1 MLDTLKILAAV
12 PFVLASFFLNAQQ
25 PGKPDYQTM
34 WKNVQDADDK
44 GLPETALKIVNEIYT
59 KAEAEKNATQLVK
72 AVIHILKYAKYEEE
86 DEFAKNIQRLENEC
100 IKASFP
106 AKPLIYSMLAET
118 YWNYYQVNRYRF
130 SKRTETKDFKN
141 DDISTWSLEKIVEK
155 VIENFQLSLNDPEK
169 LKNTQIDIYEEILNP
184 GNNKGRAYRP
194 TLFDFLAHRALNYY
208 MGDEP
213 AIIKPAYSFIIN
225 SPDYMADAETFIKIN
240 IASKDTLAFKLY
252 ALHIFQDLS
261 RFHIN
266 DKTPDAFLDVE
277 YKRLQFVNQHM
288 VWPNKQDLY
297 LLALQHIE
305 EKYAQFPSSALA
317 FYYMAQIWTERGR
330 LYKPLQ
336 SDEHKWEIKKA
347 YDLCSEAIKR
357 FPDSDGAAMAYNFQ
371 QELLTK
377 EVTAQ
382 VEQVNVPS
390 KPFRAFVSYKNFT
403 KLYWRILPTTR
414 EEVRAERKKWNRNY
428 DVDREEKFLSHFI
441 AKPYVKSGEVQL
453 PDDGDLQAHSAE
465 IKLEGMPEGDYM
477 ILLSPR
483 ADFSTNNTSL
493 GYAFTTISNISF
505 INRNTDE
512 GNTAL
517 YILNR
522 TTGEPLHGA
531 SVTVSY
537 LKYNTRSNE
546 YETVKGNTYISS
558 PDGFILIPNLK
569 ISQEYYTNNSYYIDV
584 SWKTDKLSSRNI
596 DGYENYNDATISQ
609 YAKETPY
616 AYSST
621 IFFLDRGIYRP
632 GQLIYFK
639 GLIFKTDGKT
649 PEIVPNSRHTVTFYD
664 VNSQVVATKNVVTNE
679 YGTFN
684 GTFNAPTSGITG
696 QMYLQIDDSNNSTTY
711 FSVEEYKR
719 PKFEVSFNP
728 VEGSFRLGETIKATG
743 KAIAYSGA
751 NIDGAQVKYRVVRM
765 ARFPYWWWYWYGY
778 YPSSPQVEIAN
789 GATTTDAE
797 GKYNFNFT
805 AIPDETVDKASDP
818 TFVYTLYADVTD
830 INGET
835 HSAQTYVSI
844 GYKALA
850 LNVSIG
856 NIDLT
861 NEKEPNKKISIETS
875 NLAGQFEPA
884 QGAITIWRL
893 KSTEKAYRN
902 RLWTEPDK
910 HIITEEEYRKLFP
923 NDVYS
928 NEDNYFKWPKE
939 KEVMQITFNT
949 AEKKEFTLERIAS
962 WKPGKYMLEIT
973 SKDKYKQDVKEVVYF
988 DVIDTKSKELAI
1000 PEIQH
1005 LTLLNPTCEPGETSR
1020 IIVGSSEK
1028 VHALF
1033 EIERDGKIISKQ
1045 NLDLDNEKRTIEI
1058 PIIEAYRGDIAVH
1071 FAMIKNNRAYTQ
1083 TLNINV
1089 PYTNKQLNISFETF
1103 RNKLQPGEQEQWK
1116 LKIAAP
1122 KADKVMAEMVA
1133 TLYDAS
1139 LDAFRANY
1147 WGASFYNSIYPRL
1160 SWYAQQGFG
1169 AEAFKNYYRDW
1180 NSYDRKYYQ
1189 TPDYD
1194 ALNWFGVNYYE
1205 WNRGYFADDE
1215 VMYDIAYK
1223 DGPVSRSK
1231 SKRLA
1236 APMAAKADMANE
1248 ANLEEVVTVGYG
1260 TMKKE
1265 SAPAEPPAGN
1275 TTNPQEA
1282 KTDFSDV
1289 KVRKNFNETAFFLPL
1304 LQTNE
1309 NGEII
1314 VNFTIPEALTRWKM
1328 LGFAHTK
1335 DLKSGSI
1342 TNELVTQ
1349 KDLMVVPNQPRFFR
1363 ENDKMIFSA
1372 KVTSLVDSS
1381 LTGEARLEFFDA
1393 LTMKPIDDL
1402 MGNKNKQHN
1411 FQLKAKQSANLEWS
1425 IEIPEGIQAITYRIV
1440 AKAGNFSDG
1449 EEMVLPVVTNRML
1462 VTETMPLPIRGKQ
1475 TKTFTMEKL
1484 TNNTSS
1490 TLKNQRFTLEFT
1502 SNPAWYAIQAL
1513 PYLMEYPYEC
1523 TEQTFSRFYANSI
1536 ASHVAN
1542 SNPKIKR
1549 VFDTWATIQPD
1560 ALLSNLEK
1568 NQELK
1573 SALLEETPW
1582 VMNAKDERQ
1591 RKRSVALL
1599 FDLNRMSNE
1608 LQRALKKVSDA
1619 QTGNGG
1625 FSWFPGFPEDRYIT
1639 QHIVAGLGHLDVMGV
1654 KSVRTDNRTW
1664 DMTQRAVEYIDGQMN
1679 NTYEYLKAE
1688 AKRKNLKME
1697 DNHLGYSEI
1706 HYLYGRSYFMDIAVP
1721 EHYREAYN
1729 YFLGQAR
1736 KYWLQNSIYMQGMI
1750 ALTLHRNNDKITPA
1764 AIVKS
1769 LKERSLNNEELGM
1782 YWKTDRGYYWYQAPI
1797 ETQALMIEV
1806 FDEVANDAKAV
1817 DDLKTWLLK
1826 QKQTQD
1832 WQTTKATSEACYA
1845 LLRRGSDMLASDNLV
1860 EIKVGKQ
1867 TINPT
1872 TRPDIKTEAGT
1883 GYFKT
1888 AWTAAEITNEMGKV
1902 EVSKKDDGVAWGA
1915 VYWQYFEQLDKIT
1928 PAETPLKLKKQLFLQ
1943 QNTDRGPIIT
1953 PITDTTTLRMGD
1965 LIKVRIEL
1973 RTDRTMEYIHLKDM
1987 RAAGLEPVETL
1998 STSKYQDGL
2007 YYYESPRDLATNF
2020 FIGWLPKGTY
2030 VFEYALRVSQ
2040 KGDFSNGVTTIQC
2053 MYAPEFSSHSEGIR
2067 VKVK

>member
-1 MLDTLKILAAV
+1 MLDTLKILATV

-25 PGKPDYQTM
+25 PGKPADYNTM
-34 WKNVQDADDK
+34 WKNVQDAESN
-44 GLPETALKIVNEIYT
+44 GLPETALKIVNEIYA
-59 KAEAEKNATQLVK
+59 KAQGEKNAAQLVK
-72 AVIHILKYAKYEEE
+72 SVIHIIKYSKYEDE
-86 DEFAKNIQRLENEC
+86 DGFAKNIQRLENEC
-100 IKASFP
+100 LKADFP

-155 VIENFQLSLNDPEK
+155 VIENFQLSLSDAEN
-169 LKNTQIDIYEEILNP
+169 LKKTQIDIYEEVLNP
-184 GNNKGRAYRP
+184 GNTIGRGYRP
-194 TLFDFLAHRALNYY
+194 TLFDFLAHRALNFY

-213 AIIKPAYSFIIN
+213 TIIKPAYSFTLN
-225 SPDYMADAETFIKIN
+225 SADYMADTETFIKLN

-252 ALHIFQDLS
+252 ALHIFQDLT

-266 DKTPDAFLDVE
+266 DKTPEAFLDVE
-277 YKRLQFVNQHM
+277 YKRLQFVNQHI
-288 VWPNKQDLY
+288 VLPNKQDLY
-297 LLALQHIE
+297 LMALQRIE
-305 EKYAQFPSSALA
+305 QKYAQSPSSTLA

-347 YDLCSEAIKR
+347 HDLCSEAGKR
-357 FPDSDGAAMAYNFQ
+357 FPNSEGAAMAYNFQ

-377 EVTAQ
+377 EVSAQ
-382 VEQVNVPS
+382 LEEVNVPS
-390 KPFRAFVSYKNFT
+390 KPFRALVTYRNFS
-403 KLYWRILPTTR
+403 KLYWRIIPVTR
-414 EEVRAERKKWNRNY
+414 EEVRAERKKWDQNY
-428 DVDREEKFLSHFI
+428 NIDREEKFLEHFI
-441 AKPYVKSGEVQL
+441 AKQTVKSGEVQL
-453 PDDGDLQAHSAE
+453 PDDGDMQSHSAE
-465 IKLEGMPEGDYM
+465 IKLEGVPEGDYM
-477 ILLSPR
+477 VLLSPLQ
-483 ADFSTNNTSL
+483 DFSTNATSL
-493 GYAFTTISNISF
+493 GYTFTTISNISF

-517 YILNR
+517 YILDR
-522 TTGEPLHGA
+522 TTGEPLPGA
-531 SVTVSY
+531 SVTVYY
-537 LKYNTRSNE
+537 LKYNTRSNL
-546 YETVKGNTYISS
+546 YETVKGNTYASGA
-558 PDGFILIPNLK
+558 DGFLLIPNIK
-569 ISQEYYTNNSYYIDV
+569 IPQEYYNNNAYYIDI
-584 SWKTDKLSSRNI
+584 SWKADKLSSRKI
-596 DGYENYNDATISQ
+596 DGYDNYSDATISQ
-609 YAKETPY
+609 YAKDAPQV
-616 AYSST
+616 YSST
-621 IFFLDRGIYRP
+621 IFFLDRAIYRP

-639 GLIFKTDGKT
+639 GLAFKTDGQK
-649 PEIVPNSRHTVTFYD
+649 PEIMPNSHHTVTFYD

-684 GTFNAPTSGITG
+684 GTFTTPTSGITG
-696 QMYLQIDDSNNSTTY
+696 QMYLQVDDSHSSTIY

-728 VEGSFRLGETIKATG
+728 IEGSFRLGETIKATG
-743 KAIAYSGA
+743 KAVAYSGA

-765 ARFPYWWWYWYGY
+765 ARFPYWWWYWRGY

-797 GKYNFNFT
+797 GKYNFNFA

-835 HSAQTYVSI
+835 HSSQTYVSV

-850 LNVSIG
+850 LNVAIE
-856 NIDLT
+856 NIDVA
-861 NEKEPNKKISIETS
+861 NEKEQIKKVSIGTT

-884 QGAITIWRL
+884 QGVITIWKL
-893 KSTEKAYRN
+893 KSAEKTYRN
-902 RLWTEPDK
+902 RLWTQPDRYTL
-910 HIITEEEYRKLFP
+910 TEEAYRQLFP

-939 KEVMQITFNT
+939 KEVAQVTFNT
-949 AEKKEFTLERIAS
+949 AENKEFTLEHIAS
-962 WKPGKYMLEIT
+962 WKPGKYMLEIK
-973 SKDKYKQDVKEVVYF
+973 SKDKYGQDVKEVSYF
-988 DVIDTKSKELAI
+988 DVLDSKSKELPV
-1000 PEIQH
+1000 PEMQH
-1005 LTLLNPTCEPGETSR
+1005 LTVLNPTCEPGQTAR
-1020 IIVGSSEK
+1020 IVVGSSEK
-1028 VHALF
+1028 VNALF
-1033 EIERDGKIISKQ
+1033 EVERDGKIINKQ
-1045 NLDLDNEKRTIEI
+1045 NLALDNEKRTIDI
-1058 PIIEAYRGDIAVH
+1058 PIIEAYRGDISVH
-1071 FAMIKNNRAYTQ
+1071 FTMIRNNRAYTQ
-1083 TLNINV
+1083 TSGIYV
-1089 PYTNKQLNISFETF
+1089 PYTNKQLNITFETF
-1103 RNKLQPGEQEQWK
+1103 RNKLQPGQEEQWK

-1122 KADKVMAEMVA
+1122 KADKIMAEMVA

-1147 WGASFYNSIYPRL
+1147 WSASFYNSIYPRL
-1160 SWYAQQGFG
+1160 NWYVQLGFG

-1180 NSYDRKYYQ
+1180 NAYHRRGYQ
-1189 TPDYD
+1189 NPDYD
-1194 ALNWFGVNYYE
+1194 TFNWFGLSFYE
-1205 WNRGYFADDE
+1205 WNRVYFDDDMADIR
-1215 VMYDIAYK
+1215 VYK
-1223 DGPVSRSK
+1223 DGAIRSK

-1236 APMAAKADMANE
+1236 APMAAQLEMADDAK
-1248 ANLEEVVTVGYG
+1248 LEEIVTVGYG
-1260 TMKKE
+1260 TAKKE
-1265 SAPAEPPAGN
+1265 AAPAEPLAGN
-1275 TTNPQEA
+1275 AANPQEA

-1289 KVRKNFNETAFFLPL
+1289 KVRKNFNETAFFFPL

-1372 KVTSLVDSS
+1372 KLTSLTDSS

-1393 LTMKPIDDL
+1393 LTMKPIDEP
-1402 MGNKNKQHN
+1402 MGNKNKQQN

-1425 IEIPEGIQAITYRIV
+1425 IEIPEGVQAITYRIV

-1449 EEMVLPVVTNRML
+1449 EEMAIPVVTNRML

-1475 TKTFTMEKL
+1475 TKTYTLEKL
-1484 TNNTSS
+1484 ANNTSS
-1490 TLKNQRFTLEFT
+1490 TLKHQRFTLEFT

-1582 VMNAKDERQ
+1582 VLNAKDESQ

-1608 LQRALKKVSDA
+1608 LERALKKVSEA

-1639 QHIVAGLGHLDVMGV
+1639 QHIVAGLGHLDVMGI

-1664 DMTQRAVEYIDGQMN
+1664 EMTQRAIDYIDGQIN

-1706 HYLYGRSYFMDIAVP
+1706 HYLYARSYFTDIAVP
-1721 EHYREAYN
+1721 QQYQEAFT
-1729 YFLGQAR
+1729 YFMGQAK

-1750 ALTLHRNNDKITPA
+1750 ALSLHRNNDKITPA
-1764 AIVKS
+1764 AIIKS
-1769 LKERSLNNEELGM
+1769 LKERALNNEELGM

-1806 FDEVANDAKAV
+1806 FDEIAHDVKAV

-1845 LLRRGSDMLASDNLV
+1845 LLRRGSDMLASDNIV
-1860 EIKVGKQ
+1860 EIKVGKE

-1888 AWTAAEITNEMGKV
+1888 AWMASEITNDMGKIQV
-1902 EVSKKDDGVAWGA
+1902 TKKDDGVAWGA

-1943 QNTDRGPIIT
+1943 QNTDRGPVIT
-1953 PITDTTTLRMGD
+1953 PIAEQTDLRVGD

-1998 STSKYQDGL
+1998 SRSKYQDGL

-2067 VKVK
+2067 VKIK